1 MKHAGPESLKR
12 LSCLLEGL
20 CGRAPLVETRA
31 ILALFVACGFFVGC
45 DGDFVSAGPVAVCR
59 EAGRQCQR
67 GDGPLGVC
75 ERTPCAGDR
84 TAPCFVCTSQH

>member
-1 MKHAGPESLKR
+1 MEHAGLESLKR
-12 LSCLLEGL
+12 LSRLLEGL
-20 CGRAPLVETRA
+20 RSRALLVEKRTL
-31 ILALFVACGFFVGC
+31 LALLVACGFFVGC
-45 DGDFVSAGPVAVCR
+45 DGDFVDAGPVAVCR

-75 ERTPCAGDR
+75 EQTPCAADR